1 MSRSDERDLAR
12 LRAQRFDALY
22 ARHYAAIFAYVRRRL
37 WASGIDED
45 DVVADVFA
53 VVWRRLDDLPPVPE
67 DLLWLYGVARRCV
80 LRARR
85 TERRR
90 TRLGARLAAQA
101 ELRSRAGSG
110 EQPDAEA
117 VRAAIASLRA
127 RDREVL
133 MLVMWEQLSHRDAA
147 QVLGCSPNAVATRLH
162 RAKERLR
169 AQLRLSELSS
179 PVRAESEVQSP

>member
-12 LRAQRFDALY
+12 VRTQHFDALY
-22 ARHYAAIFAYVRRRL
+22 ARHYAAICAYVHRRM
-37 WASGIDED
+37 WATGVDVD
-45 DVVADVFA
+45 DVVAEVFA
-53 VVWRRLDDLPPVPE
+53 VAWRRLDEVPAVPE

-80 LRARR
+80 LRAQR

-90 TRLGARLAAQA
+90 RRLGARLAAEA

-110 EQPDAEA
+110 EPPDAEA

-147 QVLGCSPNAVATRLH
+147 QVLDCSANAVAIRLH

-169 AQLRLSELSS
+169 DQLRLSVSS
-179 PVRAESEVQSP
+179 KVHEESEVQSP